1 MPSTRRSLLVG
12 AAAMLAGCS
21 AGSPRSG
28 TGDGT
33 PGETE
38 PPLTIEPLE
47 FGESATVGELDVRPT
62 GAVVQYSYVALVYP
76 DFADVVAAEGQQYLF
91 LTVDASGSPAPA
103 PEEFAVLA
111 GESSYA
117 GQPRG
122 SAGRP
127 YRDER
132 PYTPDAGHGWLLYDL
147 PVPVESEHV
156 AVELDVGEGE
166 PQTWHLPDDVVER
179 LRGPA
184 PAFEVRDFEAP
195 SVVRPEEPIEVS
207 ATVANVGDGRGTF
220 RGSLNQ
226 EGDLLYGADTFSFD
240 LEAGEERDWTETVT
254 THQRPEVESETTVR
268 LRFRSAGGD
277 FDRDVV
283 VRPAGTPGG

>member
-1 MPSTRRSLLVG
+1 
-12 AAAMLAGCS
+12 MLAGCS
-21 AGSPRSG
+21 TGSPRSG

-33 PGETE
+33 PGGTE
-38 PPLTIEPLE
+38 PPPTTEPLE

-62 GAVVQYSYVALVYP
+62 GAVVQDSYVALVYP

-103 PEEFAVLA
+103 PEDFAVLA
-111 GESSYA
+111 GEASYA

-122 SAGRP
+122 SGGRP

-132 PYTPDAGHGWLLYDL
+132 PYTPDAGHGWLLYEL
-147 PVPVESEHV
+147 PAPVESEHV

-166 PQTWHLPDDVVER
+166 PPTWHLPDDVVER

-184 PAFEVRDFEAP
+184 PAFEVRDLSAP
-195 SVVRPEEPIEVS
+195 DAVRADEPIEVS
-207 ATVANVGDGRGTF
+207 ATVENVGDGPGTF

-226 EGDLLYGADTFSFD
+226 EGDVLYGASPFSFD
-240 LEAGEERDWTETVT
+240 LDAGAERTWRGTVT

-268 LRFRSAGGD
+268 LRVRSAGGD